1 MIKKILNNYFNE
13 LFKKTLKEQIGLRFN
28 LDINFF
34 EKNDICYL
42 QLKPPKYKN
51 YTTFLIWHKHDSL
64 NFLINKDNEIDYII
78 KRINSMKDT
87 DWN

>member
-34 EKNDICYL
+34 EKMIYVIYN
-42 QLKPPKYKN
+42 
-51 YTTFLIWHKHDSL
+51 
-64 NFLINKDNEIDYII
+64 
-78 KRINSMKDT
+78 
-87 DWN
+87 